1 MLVAVYI
8 ARLPG
13 KSGELS
19 LSSFMSGKGLASEIN
34 DFASADY
41 VAVFANRLQ

>member
-1 MLVAVYI
+1 MLVAVHI
-8 ARLPG
+8 ARLFD

-19 LSSFMSGKGLASEIN
+19 LSSFMSGKGLASEVN
-34 DFASADY
+34 DFASADN